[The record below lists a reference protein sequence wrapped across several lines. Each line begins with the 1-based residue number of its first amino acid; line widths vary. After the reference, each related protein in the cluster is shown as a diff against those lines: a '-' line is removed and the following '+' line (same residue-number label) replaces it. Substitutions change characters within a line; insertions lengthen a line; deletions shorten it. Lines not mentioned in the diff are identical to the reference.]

1 MYFRVHLYSVALLKK
16 VAERGNFFS
25 IKYIYAPFLRQLH
38 INIIQ
43 LLNKLVKCFLK
54 NTEKYFLKLY
64 NDIEVII

>member
-16 VAERGNFFS
+16 VWEGEFFS
-25 IKYIYAPFLRQLH
+25 LKYIYAPFLRQLH